1 MLKYAPEYA
10 WVERSNEK
18 GEVRRHA
25 LAHTLRSRIVVWHD
39 CELCSG
45 NRINLSTH
53 PDAIFRDVLPE
64 GRRVD
69 KEDLERR
76 PNGWDPQGGRYF
88 RE

>member
-1 MLKYAPEYA
+1 VFKYAPEYA
-10 WVERSNEK
+10 GLERTDEK

-25 LAHTLRSRIVVWHD
+25 LAHTLGSRIVVWHD
-39 CELCSG
+39 CELCTR
-45 NRINLSTH
+45 NRISLTRD

-76 PNGWDPQGGRYF
+76 PHGWDPQGGRYF

>member
-1 MLKYAPEYA
+1 MLEYAPKYS
-10 WVERSNEK
+10 WLKRSDEK

-25 LAHTLRSRIVVWHD
+25 LAHTLRARIVVWHD
-39 CELCSG
+39 CQLCSPTV
-45 NRINLSTH
+45 NLDRH

-76 PNGWDPQGGRYF
+76 PNGWDTQSGRYF
-88 RE
+88 KE